1 MITTSAEDQLQLAT
15 LLERIAAAD
24 QSALGQLYDLTS
36 PILYGLLLRMLRQ
49 PERAQEALQDC
60 YLRVWHRAET
70 YSALKGEPI
79 AWLIGVAR
87 YRALDVLRSRRGP
100 ESGAA
105 VAVDPDAA
113 VMEGPDLA
121 YEPGPEDRAVERE
134 GLERLMRCMRGLSE
148 VQRKSVLLAYYEGYS
163 HTELALAMGAPL
175 GTVKA
180 CIRRGLVRLRA
191 CLEG

>member
-1 MITTSAEDQLQLAT
+1 MIPTSAQEQERLGA
-15 LLERIAAAD
+15 LLERIASREQA
-24 QSALGQLYDLTS
+24 ALGQLYDLTS

-70 YSALKGEPI
+70 YSAAKGEPI

-87 YRALDVLRSRRGP
+87 YRALDALRSHRFP
-100 ESGAA
+100 DSPPVPLDSEA
-105 VAVDPDAA
+105 VLEAPGLEV
-113 VMEGPDLA
+113 
-121 YEPGPEDRAVERE
+121 EPGPEDRAVERE

-163 HTELALAMGAPL
+163 HTELAQAMGAPL

-180 CIRRGLVRLRA
+180 WIRRGLARLRE

>member
-1 MITTSAEDQLQLAT
+1 MIATSAEEQVRLAA
-15 LLERIAAAD
+15 LLERIAAGE
-24 QSALGQLYDLTS
+24 QSALAQLYDLTS

-70 YSALKGEPI
+70 YSPTKGEPI

-87 YRALDVLRSRRGP
+87 YRALDALRSRRGP
-100 ESGAA
+100 ETTSMPLDSEA
-105 VAVDPDAA
+105 VVASSPAI
-113 VMEGPDLA
+113 EF
-121 YEPGPEDRAVERE
+121 EPGPEDRAVERE
-134 GLERLMRCMRGLSE
+134 GLDRLIRCMRGLSS

-163 HTELALAMGAPL
+163 HTELAQAMGAPL

-180 CIRRGLVRLRA
+180 WIRRGLARLRV

>member
-1 MITTSAEDQLQLAT
+1 LIATSAEEQVRLAT
-15 LLERIAAAD
+15 LLERIAAGE
-24 QSALGQLYDLTS
+24 QVALGQLYDLTS

-70 YSALKGEPI
+70 YTAVKGEPI

-87 YRALDVLRSRRGP
+87 YRALDALRSRRVP
-100 ESGAA
+100 EEEAMTLESDSVVLEALGL
-105 VAVDPDAA
+105 
-113 VMEGPDLA
+113 EF
-121 YEPGPEDRAVERE
+121 EPGPEARAVERE

-163 HTELALAMGAPL
+163 HTELAQAMGAPL

-180 CIRRGLVRLRA
+180 WIRRGLARLRE

>member
-1 MITTSAEDQLQLAT
+1 MIATSADEQRRLAA
-15 LLERIAAAD
+15 LLERVAAGD
-24 QSALGQLYDLTS
+24 QAALAQLYDLTS
-36 PILYGLLLRMLRQ
+36 PILYGLMLRMLRQ

-70 YSALKGEPI
+70 YCSAKGEPI

-87 YRALDVLRSRRGP
+87 YRALDALRGQRVVDTAPASL
-100 ESGAA
+100 ESGA
-105 VAVDPDAA
+105 VALEVAGQDF
-113 VMEGPDLA
+113 
-121 YEPGPEDRAVERE
+121 EPGPEDRAVERE

-163 HTELALAMGAPL
+163 HTELAQAMGAPL

-180 CIRRGLVRLRA
+180 WIRRGLARLRE
-191 CLEG
+191 CLEA